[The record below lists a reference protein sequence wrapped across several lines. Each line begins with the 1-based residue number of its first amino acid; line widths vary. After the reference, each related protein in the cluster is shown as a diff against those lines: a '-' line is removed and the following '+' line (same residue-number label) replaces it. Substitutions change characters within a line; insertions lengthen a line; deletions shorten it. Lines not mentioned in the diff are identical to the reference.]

1 MEYKN
6 IYKKC
11 CKCRKETEHEREEA
25 YVMEKSLSKDD
36 WEYSPAELASYMNGE
51 FYDDYEEVLR
61 LFDTCCVCGDKSY
74 GRWSSEELTK

>member
-1 MEYKN
+1 G
-6 IYKKC
+6 
-11 CKCRKETEHEREEA
+11 
-25 YVMEKSLSKDD
+25 YVTEKSLSKDD

>member
-11 CKCRKETEHEREEA
+11 CKCRKETEHEGEEA

-36 WEYSPAELASYMNGE
+36 WEYSPSELASYMKGE

-74 GRWSSEELTK
+74 G